1 MATRLDERSF
11 RRTIG
16 AAIFTAAVLAVL
28 LIGAAAAPPVHA
40 APTPGDHV
48 YGDETLTL
56 VVTGDMLIHPR
67 VSQMA
72 QQYAASSDTRFDFK
86 PMFDL
91 VRPLIAEADLA
102 ICHQEVQLGV
112 PGVEVSAFP
121 QIAAPAE
128 FGTAIADAGYDE
140 CSTASNHATD
150 HGDPGLVATIDTL
163 DAAGIAHTGTA
174 ATPSDADGVLHD
186 LDDLT
191 IGHVSYTYGIQAHRP
206 AHPWSVN
213 LIDPDEILADTAS
226 LEARGADFVIVSLHW
241 GQQYRVAP
249 TDAQRQLAERLTAS
263 GTVDL
268 IVGHHAHVLQ
278 PIEHVNGVPVI
289 FGLGNFLS
297 NQAPSCC
304 GVASGDGAAVLLKL
318 QTVDG
323 AWRSTAMHYVPT
335 WVYRKGGGYV
345 IIPTV
350 DPSDVGSL
358 GSTLATSRERAQ
370 TQMTFDGLQRPG
382 LTIEAGM
389 RWLNGSRP
397 APSDPGSG
405 WTRHCRPH

>member
-1 MATRLDERSF
+1 MRPRFAERSSC
-11 RRTIG
+11 RTAGI
-16 AAIFTAAVLAVL
+16 AVFTAAVVAALSF
-28 LIGAAAAPPVHA
+28 GPAAAPPAFA
-40 APTPGDHV
+40 APTPGDHI
-48 YGDETLTL
+48 YGEEILNL

-67 VSQMA
+67 VSRMA
-72 QQYAASSDTRFDFK
+72 QQYAAGSDAGFDFR

-112 PGVEVSAFP
+112 PGIEVSPFP
-121 QIAAPAE
+121 RIAAPAE
-128 FGTAIADAGYDE
+128 FATAVADAGFDS

-150 HGDPGLVATIDTL
+150 HGDPGLVATIGTL

-174 ATPSDADGVLHD
+174 ATPSDADGVLYEMG
-186 LDDLT
+186 DLT
-191 IGHVSYTYGIQAHRP
+191 IGHVSYTYAIQAHQP

-226 LEARGADFVIVSLHW
+226 LEARGAEFVIVSLHW

-278 PIEHVNGVPVI
+278 PVEHVNGVPVI

-304 GVASGDGAAVLLKL
+304 GVASGDGAAVLVKL
-318 QTVDG
+318 QTVDD
-323 AWRSTAMHYVPT
+323 AWRATAMHYVPT
-335 WVYRKGGGYV
+335 WVYRKDGGYV

-350 DPSDVGSL
+350 DPTDAGPL
-358 GSTLATSRERAQ
+358 GTTLAASRERAQ
-370 TQMTFDGLQRPG
+370 QQLTFDGHERPG
-382 LTIEAGM
+382 LSVDAGI
-389 RWLNGSRP
+389 RWLAGGDPTPPETAPAWSRHRR
-397 APSDPGSG
+397 PS
-405 WTRHCRPH
+405 